1 MLHQS
6 ALSGEL
12 QRKPKTI
19 MGIKT
24 LAPTNV
30 EQRALMRR
38 GVDPES
44 DLGRAALE
52 GVGEKTRS
60 DDAEGEI
67 LAVIRRTRPRPT

>member
-1 MLHQS
+1 
-6 ALSGEL
+6 
-12 QRKPKTI
+12 
-19 MGIKT
+19 
-24 LAPTNV
+24 
-30 EQRALMRR
+30 MRR